1 MKYIVQPW
9 ETWETIDTI
18 ASRFGVSENDMMKAN
33 PVLYSV
39 PVYPGM
45 ILEIPGHDIIALPP
59 EGYIEYVVQP
69 DDSIF
74 GIAHRFKLDYQRV
87 VAQNPQIRNPNV
99 IWPGQV
105 LYLIYLGY

>member
-9 ETWETIDTI
+9 ESWEALDAI
-18 ASRFGVSENDMMKAN
+18 ATRFGVTAEQLMQAN
-33 PVLYSV
+33 TALYSV

-45 ILEIPGHDIIALPP
+45 ILEIPGYPIVELPT

-69 DDSIF
+69 DDTLYSI
-74 GIAHRFKLDYQRV
+74 GYRFKLDYQRIA
-87 VAQNPQIRNPNV
+87 AQNPQIRNPNM

-105 LYLIYLGY
+105 IYLIYLGY